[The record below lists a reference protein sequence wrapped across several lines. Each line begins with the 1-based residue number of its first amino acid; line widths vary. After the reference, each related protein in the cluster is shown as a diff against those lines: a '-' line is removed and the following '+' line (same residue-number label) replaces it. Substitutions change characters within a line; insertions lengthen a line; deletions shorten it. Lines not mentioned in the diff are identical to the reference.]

1 MLKYQQYPMVKKTK
15 IILLVLG
22 LLIILA
28 IFGKS
33 LFYFAGNSLARWFFS
48 TPPKT
53 FPGLSSLP
61 CEPAS
66 QVELGS
72 PSLMNRKTAEF
83 TTSGGTVYIKPHQF
97 AVGGG
102 FYVPS
107 KTTTVIIGQ
116 ASMPPVYDEQK
127 STIDNVSE
135 EIRFNNND
143 YAQLNLDA
151 GRYWLWVTGAGR
163 DVVIYSCEEGGVSD
177 PNPVR

>member
-1 MLKYQQYPMVKKTK
+1 MTKKTK
-15 IILLVLG
+15 ITLLILG

-28 IFGKS
+28 VFGKS

-48 TPPKT
+48 TPPQT

-66 QVELGS
+66 QAELGS

-83 TTSGGTVYIKPHQF
+83 TTSGGAVYIKPRQF
-97 AVGGG
+97 VVGGG

-116 ASMPPVYDEQK
+116 ASMPPTYDEQK
-127 STIDNVSE
+127 SIITNISK

-143 YAQLNLDA
+143 YGQIDLNA

-163 DVVIYSCEEGGVSD
+163 DIVLYSCDPNGVSD
-177 PNPVR
+177 PKPVR